1 MCFYLLAEVHK
12 LAPSLLV
19 RTLNERIDYDWK
31 FVLFFRR
38 SFTLFH
44 ACGLVVMLSDHK
56 YQYLYHHQDQVFKIK
71 IISK

>member
-19 RTLNERIDYDWK
+19 RILNERIDYDWE
-31 FVLFFRR
+31 FVLFFKR

-56 YQYLYHHQDQVFKIK
+56 YQ
-71 IISK
+71 

>member
-19 RTLNERIDYDWK
+19 RILSERIDYDWE
-31 FVLFFRR
+31 FVLFFKK

-44 ACGLVVMLSDHK
+44 ACGLDVIRS
-56 YQYLYHHQDQVFKIK
+56 
-71 IISK
+71 